1 MATEQAAE
9 NYTVEDLVALNPYN
23 PDILNDLEK
32 FVNEQVS
39 PIPWRLLSL
48 FISFVWIL
56 VLSLVVLEPFSYTR
70 LSGGEIL
77 RLVGC

>member
-9 NYTVEDLVALNPYN
+9 NYTVEDLVALN

-56 VLSLVVLEPFSYTR
+56 VLSLVVLEPFSYSR

>member
-32 FVNEQVS
+32 FVNEQVNPDHRDALFPAGFACGS
-39 PIPWRLLSL
+39 LGWVGGGGGGGGRGVVRLR
-48 FISFVWIL
+48 F
-56 VLSLVVLEPFSYTR
+56 
-70 LSGGEIL
+70 
-77 RLVGC
+77 

>member
-32 FVNEQVS
+32 FVNEQVNPS
-39 PIPWRLLSL
+39 HRMLMLLL
-48 FISFVWIL
+48 FSREGFD
-56 VLSLVVLEPFSYTR
+56 S
-70 LSGGEIL
+70 
-77 RLVGC
+77 C

>member
-32 FVNEQVS
+32 FVNEQVNPNHRDALVS
-39 PIPWRLLSL
+39 AGFACGFFFRFRYSAFSCLRLN
-48 FISFVWIL
+48 
-56 VLSLVVLEPFSYTR
+56 
-70 LSGGEIL
+70 GGEI
-77 RLVGC
+77 VG

>member
-32 FVNEQVS
+32 FVNEQVNPSHRPADALASAFFS
-39 PIPWRLLSL
+39 P
-48 FISFVWIL
+48 
-56 VLSLVVLEPFSYTR
+56 
-70 LSGGEIL
+70 
-77 RLVGC
+77 

>member
-9 NYTVEDLVALNPYN
+9 SYTVEDLVALNPYN

-39 PIPWRLLSL
+39 AIALML
-48 FISFVWIL
+48 FPSVRSIHPEVM
-56 VLSLVVLEPFSYTR
+56 SLVVLDSSP
-70 LSGGEIL
+70 
-77 RLVGC
+77 V

>member
-39 PIPWRLLSL
+39 AIALMLFPPVRSIPL
-48 FISFVWIL
+48 
-56 VLSLVVLEPFSYTR
+56 
-70 LSGGEIL
+70 
-77 RLVGC
+77 

>member
-32 FVNEQVS
+32 FVNEQVN
-39 PIPWRLLSL
+39 PNHRDA
-48 FISFVWIL
+48 
-56 VLSLVVLEPFSYTR
+56 FSAGFAR
-70 LSGGEIL
+70 E
-77 RLVGC
+77 VF

>member
-32 FVNEQVS
+32 FVNEQVNPS
-39 PIPWRLLSL
+39 HRMLLLL
-48 FISFVWIL
+48 FFSVSF
-56 VLSLVVLEPFSYTR
+56 
-70 LSGGEIL
+70 
-77 RLVGC
+77 